1 MACAEK
7 EKKRVDK
14 NTKAEEPQPIS
25 PEVLRETIK
34 KLQADELPA
43 SPEEKEQYF
52 MNHVGLGEQLALQGQ
67 AQKSF
72 AQPQHAH

>member
-52 MNHVGLGEQLALQGQ
+52 MAQVGIGETLATEGQ
-67 AQKSF
+67 SLIVLR
-72 AQPQHAH
+72 PLP